1 MSKKTLLS
9 ESQIRT
15 FMKLAK
21 LEPLTPGFV
30 QGITENAE
38 DLDEGRGMRMRGE
51 DEIEEMRHARDEDEV
66 DEVRTGLGPDYD
78 LERPKRG
85 HGGGTGPEDGIR
97 EDEGAMEEAAHEEAE
112 LDATEDELGAE
123 DEKADELEDDL
134 KADDAAL
141 AAPAARMV
149 SIDDF
154 LSALESA
161 LESAVGEEVE
171 IDADEAELDVAD
183 DAEADAD
190 ALDADADALDADAD
204 ALDTLDEAAHDEDLD
219 EAMHKDEEL
228 EEAAHEDEKL
238 EESANA
244 ELVEAITKK
253 VAKKIIME
261 ALSSK

>member
-1 MSKKTLLS
+1 M
-9 ESQIRT
+9 Q
-15 FMKLAK
+15 
-21 LEPLTPGFV
+21 
-30 QGITENAE
+30 
-38 DLDEGRGMRMRGE
+38 
-51 DEIEEMRHARDEDEV
+51 
-66 DEVRTGLGPDYD
+66 
-78 LERPKRG
+78 
-85 HGGGTGPEDGIR
+85 
-97 EDEGAMEEAAHEEAE
+97 HEEAE

-123 DEKADELEDDL
+123 DEKADEEADEL
-134 KADDAAL
+134 AVDDAAL
-141 AAPAARMV
+141 AGPAPEARMV

-154 LSALESA
+154 LSALETA

-171 IDADEAELDVAD
+171 IDADEAELEVDDAADEAD
-183 DAEADAD
+183 DDALEDAVADAD
-190 ALDADADALDADAD
+190 DDALDP
-204 ALDTLDEAAHDEDLD
+204 LEEAAHDEDLD